1 MKITVFNGSP
11 KGANSNT
18 NVMTTAFLQG
28 AERAGAET
36 ETIFLIEKEIQHCK
50 GCFSCWFRTPG
61 KCVYQDDMAE
71 LLEIYKKSDIVCYAT
86 PIYLWNMTACL
97 KQFLD
102 RMIPL
107 KSPTVVQNGD
117 RCDMADS
124 GKLPKTII
132 FSNAGFPGENNF
144 SILHESVKPANPILE
159 IYRNCGMLLRSKEK
173 EMQEKVAEYLAFVEQ
188 AGYEVVK
195 DGKISEE
202 TKAGLAM
209 EWMPPE
215 EYLHYIMKG

>member
-11 KGANSNT
+11 KGKNSNT
-18 NVMTTAFLQG
+18 HVMTSAFLQG

-36 ETIFLIEKEIQHCK
+36 ETIFLIEKQIEHCK
-50 GCFSCWFRTPG
+50 GCFCCWFQTPG
-61 KCVYQDDMAE
+61 KCIYQDDMAG
-71 LLEIYKKSDIVCYAT
+71 LLKLYQMSDIVCYAT

-102 RMIPL
+102 RTIPL
-107 KSPTVVQNGD
+107 KCPTVIQYTD

-124 GKLPKTII
+124 MKRPETII

-159 IYRNCGMLLRSKEK
+159 IYRSCGMLLRSKKDEVQK
-173 EMQEKVAEYLAFVEQ
+173 KVTEYFAFVEQ
-188 AGYEVVK
+188 AGYEMVR
-195 DGKISEE
+195 DGKISKE
-202 TKAGLAM
+202 TKAGLEM
-209 EWMPPE
+209 ELMPTQ
-215 EYLHYIMKG
+215 EYLSYIMKG